1 MVTETVGGVLP
12 LAAAGIITGAN
23 EELVVVHFLGDTP
36 SISPEGELEQQHSII
51 ATICL
56 VPTVAR
62 TLAQQITTV
71 LEPDE

>member
-1 MVTETVGGVLP
+1 MVAETARAVLP
-12 LAAAGIITGAN
+12 LAASGIITGAS

-36 SISPEGELEQQHSII
+36 HLTSEGKLRQEHAII

-56 VPTVAR
+56 VPAVAR
-62 TLAQQITTV
+62 ALAQQIATV